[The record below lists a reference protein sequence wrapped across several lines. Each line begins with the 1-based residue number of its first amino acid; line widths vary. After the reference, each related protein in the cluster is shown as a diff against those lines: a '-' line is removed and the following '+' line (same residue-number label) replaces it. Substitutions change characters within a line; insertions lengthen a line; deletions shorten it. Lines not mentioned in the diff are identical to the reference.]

1 VVDQFDVIEA
11 GPSGRRRWIGLV
23 VVVAVVA
30 VPVIGLIA
38 SRDPKPLLPT
48 QPTPEPI
55 RSLTRLDSPPNVLQ
69 VPSRA
74 DKGGDEVIE
83 VVFPHGVR
91 AEVRYPAELE
101 LAEMGSRPFQ
111 GVWIDGSYRQLVAPY
126 GGEVEITRGGQPIRN
141 YASNVTLWPRQAGSG
156 SYGQVLLFAFE
167 KWRMAMYDR
176 VRGLTFEQRL
186 AVARSLKGTVTKGG
200 YLVLSAGGTVR
211 LAEPGETAQGDPVG
225 PQLWFGGGASE
236 MIALVPTPGCAKKA
250 RAPDVID
257 GRGRPAESVCR
268 GDVLVAVT
276 GPSRFRQ
283 MAIEGIRV
291 TVKGR
296 ASQ

>member
-1 VVDQFDVIEA
+1 MADQFDVIEA
-11 GPSGRRRWIGLV
+11 GQRGRRRWIGLV
-23 VVVAVVA
+23 VVVAVLA

-38 SRDPKPLLPT
+38 SRDPEPLLPAT
-48 QPTPEPI
+48 RPTPEPI
-55 RSLTRLDSPPNVLQ
+55 RSLTRLESPPNVLQ

-74 DKGGDEVIE
+74 AKGGDEVIE
-83 VVFPHGVR
+83 VVFPHGVK
-91 AEVRYPAELE
+91 AEVRYPAELD
-101 LAEMGSRPFQ
+101 LAGMGSRPFQ
-111 GVWIDGSYRQLVAPY
+111 GVWIDGVYRQFVAPY
-126 GGEVEITRGGQPIRN
+126 GGEIEITRGGQPIRN
-141 YASNVTLWPRQAGSG
+141 YAPNVTLWPRQAGSG

-167 KWRMAMYDR
+167 KWRLAMYDR
-176 VRGLTFEQRL
+176 GQGLTFEQRL
-186 AVARSLKGTVTKGG
+186 AVARSLKGTVTKDG

-211 LAEPGETAQGDPVG
+211 LLEPGEIAEGNPVG
-225 PQLWFGGGASE
+225 PQLWFGGARE

-250 RAPDVID
+250 RMPFIID

-276 GPSRFRQ
+276 GPGRFRE
-283 MAIEGIRV
+283 MAIDGIRV

>member
-1 VVDQFDVIEA
+1 MVDQFDVIEA
-11 GPSGRRRWIGLV
+11 GQSGRRRWIGLV
-23 VVVAVVA
+23 VVVAVLA

-38 SRDPKPLLPT
+38 SRDPEPLLPT

-74 DKGGDEVIE
+74 AKGGDEVIE

-101 LAEMGSRPFQ
+101 LAGMGSRPFQ

-156 SYGQVLLFAFE
+156 SNGQVLLFAFE

-176 VRGLTFEQRL
+176 AQGLAFEQRL

-236 MIALVPTPGCAKKA
+236 MIALVPTPGCAKKS
-250 RAPDVID
+250 RVPNVID

-276 GPSRFRQ
+276 GPARFRQ

-296 ASQ
+296 PSQ